1 MPLGTAMVMYT
12 LVGGASAALLL
23 ALLGLSLLFA
33 TRFRKRGETRKDAV
47 QYHPACSIVIPN
59 SDLCRGHND
68 T

>member
-33 TRFRKRGETRKDAV
+33 TRFRKRGETREDAT
-47 QYHPACSIVIPN
+47 QYHPACFTVRPN